1 MSDTDMKVLII
12 PVEESCNRIDLF
24 CILYVTSED
33 FFFFFLVNLYS
44 FPVFYQNM
52 FFYQQTEFSV
62 SLNPPIV

>member
-33 FFFFFLVNLYS
+33 FFFFWSIYIPFLSFTKICSSINKLNLVY
-44 FPVFYQNM
+44 P
-52 FFYQQTEFSV
+52 
-62 SLNPPIV
+62 